1 LYQRNPEVT
10 TNQLAGWNLS
20 LPTQRGLSHRFSMK
34 SEARSL
40 VKEKIY
46 EVFGQR
52 KRKSIGHGVQIIQM
66 INISDW
72 LMSIPGNKG
81 KVDNVLQ

>member
-1 LYQRNPEVT
+1 ML
-10 TNQLAGWNLS
+10 
-20 LPTQRGLSHRFSMK
+20 SMK
-34 SEARSL
+34 LEARSL
-40 VKEKIY
+40 LKEKIY
-46 EVFGQR
+46 EVVGQR